1 MDIEVNEIYKNMC
14 IEDLVQRLK
23 DSEANLEE
31 NKLKTEYFANLS
43 HELKTPLNI
52 ILGSMQLIELHML
65 NGRIQDSENILEKY
79 INNMKQNALRLL
91 RLINNI
97 IDLTK
102 IDANE
107 LYVEFHNYD
116 IVDIVKNVAKSIE
129 SYARIKSVNINF
141 YSQIESQVIACD
153 ADKIERILLNLL
165 SNALKFTNEN
175 GNIDISIKKI
185 AEKISICV
193 EDDGIGIHKEKLKTV
208 FKRFRKV
215 DKSFTRNR
223 QGSGIGLSIVKSLVE
238 LHNGTISAESEYG
251 KGSRFIIQLPSI
263 MLDEEN
269 NVNLYSKFQDGI
281 IERVRVEFSD
291 L

>member
-1 MDIEVNEIYKNMC
+1 MC

>member
-1 MDIEVNEIYKNMC
+1 MDLEVNEIYKNMS

-79 INNMKQNALRLL
+79 MNNMKQNALRLL

-107 LYVEFHNYD
+107 LYVQFHNYD
-116 IVDIVKNVAKSIE
+116 IVDIAKNVVKSIE

-141 YSQIESQVIACD
+141 KSQIERQVIVCD
-153 ADKIERILLNLL
+153 ADKIERVLLNLL

-175 GNIDISIKKI
+175 GNINISIKNIDEKI
-185 AEKISICV
+185 AICV
-193 EDDGIGIHKEKLKTV
+193 EDDGIGIHEEKLKTI
-208 FKRFRKV
+208 FKRFRQV

-238 LHNGTISAESEYG
+238 LHNGTISVESEYG
-251 KGSRFIIQLPSI
+251 KGSRFIVQLPSI
-263 MLDEEN
+263 TLDEEN
-269 NVNLYSKFQDGI
+269 NVNLYSQFQDGI

>member
-1 MDIEVNEIYKNMC
+1 MDLEVNEIYKNMR

-79 INNMKQNALRLL
+79 MNNMKQNALRLL

-107 LYVEFHNYD
+107 LYVQFHNYD
-116 IVDIVKNVAKSIE
+116 IVDIVKNVVKSIE

-141 YSQIESQVIACD
+141 KSQIERQVIVCD
-153 ADKIERILLNLL
+153 ADKIERVLLNLL

-175 GNIDISIKKI
+175 GNINISIKNIDEKI
-185 AEKISICV
+185 AICV
-193 EDDGIGIHKEKLKTV
+193 EDDGIGIHEEKLKTV
-208 FKRFRKV
+208 FKRFRQV

-238 LHNGTISAESEYG
+238 LHNGTISVESEYG
-251 KGSRFIIQLPSI
+251 KGSRFIVQLPSI
-263 MLDEEN
+263 ILDEEN
-269 NVNLYSKFQDGI
+269 NVNLYSQFQDGI

>member
-23 DSEANLEE
+23 DSEANLKE

-79 INNMKQNALRLL
+79 MNNMKQNALRLL

-102 IDANE
+102 IDTNE

-116 IVDIVKNVAKSIE
+116 IVDIVKNVVKSIE
-129 SYARIKSVNINF
+129 SYARIKSININF

-185 AEKISICV
+185 EGQISICV
-193 EDDGIGIHKEKLKTV
+193 EDNGIGIHKEKLKTV

>member
-1 MDIEVNEIYKNMC
+1 MDIEVNEIYRNMS

-31 NKLKTEYFANLS
+31 SKLKTEYFANLS

-65 NGRIQDSENILEKY
+65 NGRIQDSEKILEKY
-79 INNMKQNALRLL
+79 MNNMKQNALRLL

-107 LYVEFHNYD
+107 LYIEFHNYD
-116 IVDIVKNVAKSIE
+116 IVDIVKNVVKSIE
-129 SYARIKSVNINF
+129 SYARIKSVNIKF
-141 YSQIESQVIACD
+141 VSEIESQVIACD

-175 GNIDISIKKI
+175 GNIDITIKTEDKQ
-185 AEKISICV
+185 ICIYV
-193 EDDGIGIHKEKLKTV
+193 EDDGVGIHEEKLKTI

-238 LHNGTISAESEYG
+238 MHNGTISAESEYG
-251 KGSRFIIQLPSI
+251 RGSRFIVQLP
-263 MLDEEN
+263 LTTVDEHN
-269 NVNLYSKFQDGI
+269 NVNLYSQFQDEI
-281 IERVRVEFSD
+281 LMRVRVEFSD

>member
-1 MDIEVNEIYKNMC
+1 MDLEVNEIYKNMR

-79 INNMKQNALRLL
+79 MNNMKQNALRLL

-107 LYVEFHNYD
+107 LYVQFHNYD
-116 IVDIVKNVAKSIE
+116 IVDIVKNVVRSIE

-141 YSQIESQVIACD
+141 KSQIERQVIVCD
-153 ADKIERILLNLL
+153 ADKIERVLLNLL

-175 GNIDISIKKI
+175 GNINISIKNIDEKI
-185 AEKISICV
+185 AICV
-193 EDDGIGIHKEKLKTV
+193 EDDGIGIHEEKLKTV
-208 FKRFRKV
+208 FKRFRQV

-238 LHNGTISAESEYG
+238 LHNGTISVESEYG
-251 KGSRFIIQLPSI
+251 KGSRFIVQLPSI

-269 NVNLYSKFQDGI
+269 NVNLYSQFQDGI